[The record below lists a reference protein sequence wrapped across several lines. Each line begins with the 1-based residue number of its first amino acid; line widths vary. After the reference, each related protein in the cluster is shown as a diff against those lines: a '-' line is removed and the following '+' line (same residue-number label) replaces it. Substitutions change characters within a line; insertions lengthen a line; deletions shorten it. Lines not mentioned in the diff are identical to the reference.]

1 MSTFSW
7 NLRDDLHEFDL
18 GESQAS
24 PDVWANR
31 EALYLEGMGAPVFLR
46 QAVPYPCFRLQAEV
60 AIPKQVGFVGL
71 VFGARDVHNY
81 ELVYLAPEEIQYDPI
96 MNGSMTW
103 QIYNGPGYQK
113 PLSYTIG
120 EWKTLAV
127 EVQANQAVVYLGED
141 PAPQLFI
148 SHLQHGTSLDKIGF
162 WNYLPAYIR
171 NLSVTEIAPTDALH
185 TKTDRQQLTA
195 EGYLTEW
202 LISKSY
208 IASDQSVVL
217 TDWTSAVVEE
227 NGTLNFNR
235 LFPAKPG
242 MTVQAKSTIT
252 VPHETVTQLH
262 FGYSD
267 HLRLWVNEEEVHQ
280 GVWRWNPP
288 VSDGRIRSKYAQV
301 SVRLHAGVNTVRAEI
316 MNQEQFGWGICVKAR
331 QNEK

>member
-1 MSTFSW
+1 MKMSTFSW
-7 NLRDDLHEFDL
+7 NFRDDLHEFDR

-24 PDVWANR
+24 PGVWGDR
-31 EALYLEGMGAPVFLR
+31 DALYLEGMGAPVFLR
-46 QAVPYPCFRLQAEV
+46 QDVPYSCFRLQAEV

-71 VFGARDVHNY
+71 VFGARDSHNY

-103 QIYNGPGYQK
+103 QIYNGPHYQK
-113 PLSYTIG
+113 PLSYTTG

-127 EVQANQAVVYLGED
+127 EVQANGAVVYLGED
-141 PAPQLFI
+141 PAPQLI
-148 SHLQHGTSLDKIGF
+148 IPNLQHGASLGKIGF

-171 NLSVTEIAPTDALH
+171 NLSVTEIAPTDVMP
-185 TKTDRQQLTA
+185 TKTDRQQLAA

-202 LISKSY
+202 LISKPY
-208 IASDQSVVL
+208 FTRDQSTVL
-217 TDWTSAVVEE
+217 TEWTGAVVEE

-235 LFPAKPG
+235 LFSAKPG

-252 VPHETVTQLH
+252 VPYETVTQLH
-262 FGYSD
+262 FGFSD

-288 VSDGRIRSKYAQV
+288 ASDGRIRSKHAQV
-301 SVRLHAGVNTVRAEI
+301 SVRLRAGVNTIRAEI
-316 MNQEQFGWGICVKAR
+316 MNQELFGWGICMNVQR
-331 QNEK
+331 